1 MKMLRLFLVAIGV
14 FTLLGSVSPLTGAQ
28 GTSANAKLCQKGGW
42 EQLQGSGGER
52 FANQGECVA
61 YGARGG
67 TLSTIPVL
75 NPVISA
81 AVQGVFPLGVESM
94 LVRVSGSNF
103 PAATE
108 IDLQWVLTG
117 GSSSQDTVTGFDVVM
132 TDAAGNLREY
142 ALNQAQIPPEYT
154 PIPCDDLGNPTGITI
169 KSVNV
174 ATGQA
179 LATTSATLTCVP

>member
-1 MKMLRLFLVAIGV
+1 M
-14 FTLLGSVSPLTGAQ
+14 
-28 GTSANAKLCQKGGW
+28 GT
-42 EQLQGSGGER
+42 
-52 FANQGECVA
+52 
-61 YGARGG
+61 
-67 TLSTIPVL
+67 
-75 NPVISA
+75 
-81 AVQGVFPLGVESM
+81 
-94 LVRVSGSNF
+94 
-103 PAATE
+103 
-108 IDLQWVLTG
+108 LTG

-169 KSVNV
+169 NAVNV